1 MKSILA
7 YVSEYDISA
16 ALGLSFLAPK
26 RERAF
31 HDESQDSSYN
41 TYAVQQESARKIIK
55 V

>member
-26 RERAF
+26 REGF

-41 TYAVQQESARKIIK
+41 TYAVQQESALKIIK